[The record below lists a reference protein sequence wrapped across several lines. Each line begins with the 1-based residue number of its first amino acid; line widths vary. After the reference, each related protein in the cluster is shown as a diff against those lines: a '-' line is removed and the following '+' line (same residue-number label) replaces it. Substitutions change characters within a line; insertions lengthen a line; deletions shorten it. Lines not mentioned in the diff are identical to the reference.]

1 MVGFGRKCQK
11 LGRKQGLVENRWLSW
26 LVYSGYRLYRCYSH
40 KDTPKGQTTCII
52 RKKPTISP
60 AQQHPQK
67 TSNKYFKTENIFVN
81 LRKNF

>member
-1 MVGFGRKCQK
+1 MVGFGRKWQK
-11 LGRKQGLVENRWLSW
+11 SGRKQGLVEKAA
-26 LVYSGYRLYRCYSH
+26 YSGYSRYSHYRCYWH
-40 KDTPKGQTTCII
+40 P
-52 RKKPTISP
+52 KPTISP